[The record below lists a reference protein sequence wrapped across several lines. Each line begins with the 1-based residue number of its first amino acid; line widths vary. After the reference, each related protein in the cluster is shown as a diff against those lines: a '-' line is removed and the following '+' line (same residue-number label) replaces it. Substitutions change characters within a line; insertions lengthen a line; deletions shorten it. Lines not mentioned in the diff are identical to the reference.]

1 MTTTPWTPIEP
12 DLEAAFRWRAEPLT
26 ALAAGET
33 PAIILRGAYPPAS
46 CRALLARLIA
56 RDLLY
61 DPRRPVP
68 EKFIAAAI
76 PEGYYREGLD
86 PGERRAWQESSA
98 APKRRI
104 DVGTSLGY
112 RGSDP
117 EAFFTHA

>member
-33 PAIILRGAYPPAS
+33 PAIILRGASPPTAS
-46 CRALLARLIA
+46 RPHPSRHTPPY
-56 RDLLY
+56 LLY

-117 EAFFTHA
+117 EAF